1 MSSIDVGTAIFH
13 RARGVGKVVDVET
26 RRWERKDT
34 RYLVVEMTALPYTI
48 RIPDTSPYIR
58 PVLSDPDIILTTL
71 KDRAQ
76 GLPDNYKSRQA
87 KIRDAVSS
95 GEPMRIAAAARD
107 LRAYADS
114 EDGSWTTGGER
125 LYEQAMRML
134 AAEVAASKGCELNE
148 ATELVTRAVNGARP
162 ARSTT

>member
-1 MSSIDVGTAIFH
+1 MSSIDVGAAIFH

-48 RIPDTSPYIR
+48 RIPETSPYIR
-58 PVLSDPDIILTTL
+58 PVLSDPDIIFTTL
-71 KDRAQ
+71 QDQAQ
-76 GLPDNYKSRQA
+76 ALPDNYKSRQA

-95 GEPMRIAAAARD
+95 GEPVKIAAAARD
-107 LRAYADS
+107 LRAYAES
-114 EDGSWTTGGER
+114 EEGSWTAGGER

-134 AAEVAASKGCELNE
+134 AAEVAESKGCDLDE
-148 ATELVTRAVNGARP
+148 ATRLVTRAVNGP
-162 ARSTT
+162 GVSRSTT